1 MCMIVSQN
9 GLIKIQ
15 YFEGFVARA
24 YPDANGFSIGFG
36 TNLNTPELLAKYKQ
50 PDVTIT
56 RDEAALLMMG
66 KIGQIE
72 DAFTKVITVPLT
84 QNQYDALASFTYN
97 MGIGAFEGSTMLKLL
112 NQKNYQ
118 AAADEFPKWSF
129 LQGKQSPGL
138 LSRRNQERTI
148 FLT

>member
-1 MCMIVSQN
+1 MIVSQN

-15 YFEGFVARA
+15 YFEGFVDHA

-97 MGIGAFEGSTMLKLL
+97 MGIGAFEASTMLKLL

-118 AAADEFPKWSF
+118 TAADEFPKWSF
-129 LQGKQSPGL
+129 SQGKQSPGL

>member
-15 YFEGFVARA
+15 QFEGFVDRA

-56 RDEAALLMMG
+56 RDEAALLMIG

-97 MGIGAFEGSTMLKLL
+97 MGIGAFEASTMLKLL

-129 LQGKQSPGL
+129 SQGKQSPGL